1 MGIDHAF
8 AVVLAGGRGE
18 RFWPLSTGAQPK
30 AFLRLVGHES
40 LLQATARRAR
50 LIVPWAQILV
60 VAGRAHG
67 DLVRAQ
73 LPELPEGNLLLEPFG
88 RDTAAAVGLAS
99 LCLERRDPAA
109 VMAVL
114 PADHHIPNGE
124 AFAAGVRR
132 AVDLIELRPTW
143 GITIR
148 GPPPRPPP

>member
-40 LLQATARRAR
+40 LLQATVRRAR

-60 VAGRAHG
+60 VAGRTHA
-67 DLVRAQ
+67 DLVRMQ

-88 RDTAAAVGLAS
+88 RETAAAVGFAS
-99 LCLERRDPAA
+99 LYLERRDPAA

-114 PADHHIPNGE
+114 PADHHIPNGD
-124 AFAAGVRR
+124 AFAAGGRG
-132 AVDLIELRPTW
+132 AVGTIQLRPPWAVPT
-143 GITIR
+143 R
-148 GPPPRPPP
+148 AP